1 MSCCVLASTGL
12 VPVPTCSDTRYD
24 TWFLCGLN
32 VGEGSM
38 YRLVVAPKVICEI
51 LGLISQILMGLGQN
65 VLFRR
70 RKIWTRVVS
79 KNNPLF
85 TSFYSPAV
93 I

>member
-38 YRLVVAPKVICEI
+38 YRDLSS
-51 LGLISQILMGLGQN
+51 L
-65 VLFRR
+65 
-70 RKIWTRVVS
+70 
-79 KNNPLF
+79 
-85 TSFYSPAV
+85 
-93 I
+93 